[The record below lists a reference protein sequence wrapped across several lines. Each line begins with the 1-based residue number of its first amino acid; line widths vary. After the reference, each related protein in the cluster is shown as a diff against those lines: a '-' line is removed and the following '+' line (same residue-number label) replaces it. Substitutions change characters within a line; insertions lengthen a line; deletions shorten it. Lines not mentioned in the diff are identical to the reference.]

1 MTSTKQWLAQLE
13 KYKQKIACPVDLN
26 TYFELPEI
34 AGRKLEVI
42 DIGECDL
49 PSGKVLVYDPFSSFI
64 KKEAPSFF
72 LTAHCGTYRTEVCV
86 VKPEEIYEC
95 ARYAAVRLCFSEK
108 RPVCFYGALTEEEQ
122 TDTLEKDTVFFGF
135 GVDCGMACIID
146 KEVHFAFCDWLEKWE
161 KEHPGANKVEDYFAP
176 LLEESYKMHPQ
187 FQRSFGDWLNWKI
200 PDTQYHVPIFTSGF
214 GDGYYPVYWGFDEN
228 GEICQLVVHFI
239 DIALNYE
246 EEQE

>member
-122 TDTLEKDTVFFGF
+122 TDTLEKDTVFFWIWRRLWNG
-135 GVDCGMACIID
+135 
-146 KEVHFAFCDWLEKWE
+146 L
-161 KEHPGANKVEDYFAP
+161 
-176 LLEESYKMHPQ
+176 
-187 FQRSFGDWLNWKI
+187 
-200 PDTQYHVPIFTSGF
+200 YH
-214 GDGYYPVYWGFDEN
+214 
-228 GEICQLVVHFI
+228 
-239 DIALNYE
+239 
-246 EEQE
+246 